1 MSANGHHRHHFKFA
15 DFRLYPN
22 ERLLTKDDVRMAL
35 TPRVLDLL
43 MLLVE
48 RKGEVVSK
56 ETLLSS
62 IWAGNFVEEGNIS
75 RTVSTLRKALG
86 TQSTGSDFIETVP
99 KIGYRFIAPVRESST
114 NNAKPALFPNL
125 PSKRRYPLIVAAL
138 ALIACSAFYL
148 YLFRHPA
155 SPVVVGGLTNLT
167 NNVADDDMPAWSP
180 EGKKIAFTSNRDGAG
195 DIYVMNSDGGGVTR
209 LTFTAAKE
217 GSSTWSPDGEKIAF
231 DSERDGNSEIYIMNS
246 DGSNQTRLTFNPAT
260 DAGPVSFSPDG
271 ERIAFAR
278 NGNGGAAVFNFDIH
292 TMNVDGS
299 DVKQLTT
306 DPEYD
311 AEPMWSPDGSRI
323 FFITPREGNFEIYAI
338 NPDGSG
344 EVNVS
349 RSPGNDGVIGFTPD
363 GKQFFCKSDTPERLL
378 FNQIYLIYVDGTNRR
393 QISSFADNIYR
404 VAYSPQARKF
414 AFTSKRDGNYEIYS
428 ADAGVPSTR

>member
-1 MSANGHHRHHFKFA
+1 MGENGHQRRHFEFG
-15 DFRLYPN
+15 DFSLYAH
-22 ERLLTKDDVRMAL
+22 ERLLIKGGIREAL
-35 TPRVLDLL
+35 TPRILDILI
-43 MLLVE
+43 LLVKHE
-48 RKGEVVSK
+48 GQIVSK
-56 ETLLSS
+56 EILLSS
-62 IWAGNFVEEGNIS
+62 IWTDSFVEEGNIS
-75 RTVSTLRKALG
+75 RAISTLRKSLG
-86 TQSTGSDFIETVP
+86 TQSNGSDFIETVP
-99 KIGYRFIAPVRESST
+99 KIGYRFIAPVRESSDI
-114 NNAKPALFPNL
+114 
-125 PSKRRYPLIVAAL
+125 YPESAVAVKGRSTWKIAVAAAGLILIVCAGL
-138 ALIACSAFYL
+138 YF
-148 YLFRHPA
+148 YLFRHPV
-155 SPVVVGGLTNLT
+155 SPVSVGGLTNLT

-180 EGKKIAFTSNRDGAG
+180 DGKKIAFTSNRDGVG

-209 LTFTAAKE
+209 LTFSAAKE

-231 DSERDGNSEIYIMNS
+231 DSERDGNTEIYMMNA
-246 DGSNQTRLTFNPAT
+246 DGSNQSRLTFNPAT

-278 NGNGGAAVFNFDIH
+278 NAIGGAAVFNYDIY

-311 AEPMWSPDGSRI
+311 AEPIWSPDGSRI

-349 RSPGNDGVIGFTPD
+349 RSSGNDGVIGFTPD
-363 GKQFFCKSDTPERLL
+363 GKQFFCKSDASERLL
-378 FNQIYLIYVDGTNRR
+378 FNQIYLINVDGTNRR

-404 VAYSPQARKF
+404 VAYSPQAQKF
-414 AFTSKRDGNYEIYS
+414 AFTSKRDGNFEIYS